1 MNQAIQCFSREA
13 PPGPSSPA
21 EHIHWYH
28 HQRLEK
34 PLWQSVSNGS
44 MVGYQHYWA
53 HNWLRVAGRL
63 EGSPPFPTSDRSEA
77 SVDVPLRRQLSSC
90 LPTESGIPELDLF
103 VTCRVS
109 IARFSS
115 SRSGYSVDSMGQVV
129 GICLS
134 TNSVEA
140 ASTSQVG
147 SLKSVSNACSGSTSA
162 LPAVAFSTS

>member
-1 MNQAIQCFSREA
+1 MFF
-13 PPGPSSPA
+13 
-21 EHIHWYH
+21 
-28 HQRLEK
+28 K
-34 PLWQSVSNGS
+34 
-44 MVGYQHYWA
+44 
-53 HNWLRVAGRL
+53 
-63 EGSPPFPTSDRSEA
+63 GSPSRPQLPSWTYSLIPPPAIGEAIVAVSQQRVNGWVPTLLGTSLSCWPFRRQFSISYLWSEA

-115 SRSGYSVDSMGQVV
+115 SRSGCSVDSMGQVV

-147 SLKSVSNACSGSTSA
+147 SLKSVSNASSGSTSA
-162 LPAVAFSTS
+162 LPAVACNTS